1 MYTHE
6 EISYNAVNDDNMF
19 RIFKQNKKFV
29 DILEH
34 VTYEQ
39 GLDYISEIKRYQ
51 YKHYDWNIFLENDI
65 IGSPLVYDYHNQLS
79 ELKMN
84 IYHISPTTLRY
95 ICFGLKILEYV
106 KQNSKDE
113 IDIVEIG
120 GGYGG
125 QCKILYDLF
134 KVNNIRIKSY
144 TIIDLDGVSKLQ
156 NKYLTKL
163 GLTNII
169 TLSNTECIEKL
180 YNNYDLCISN
190 YALGEFEKNIQNFY
204 INNVL
209 LRCQRHFIT
218 WNTYPVHDYFIFS
231 NLVEESPQTNP
242 TYFKNVVITK

>member
-19 RIFKQNKKFV
+19 RIFKQNRKFV

-51 YKHYDWNIFLENDI
+51 YKDYDWNIFLENDI
-65 IGSPLVYDYHNQLS
+65 IGNPLIYDYYNELS

-84 IYHISPTTLRY
+84 IYLISPTTLRY

-106 KQNSKDE
+106 KQNMKDE
-113 IDIVEIG
+113 IDIIEIG

-163 GLTNII
+163 GLTIAEIAEELDIDVALVNQFVD
-169 TLSNTECIEKL
+169 NQ
-180 YNNYDLCISN
+180 NN
-190 YALGEFEKNIQNFY
+190 
-204 INNVL
+204 
-209 LRCQRHFIT
+209 
-218 WNTYPVHDYFIFS
+218 
-231 NLVEESPQTNP
+231 
-242 TYFKNVVITK
+242 